1 MRSRFILLKKMTL
14 IKLTALVV
22 ITGAVALGAS
32 IVSAGQAR
40 ADDEESDLYWEY
52 SGSASL
58 DLRIFP
64 DSALHSGQR
73 DQHLNPSIVLEPEF
87 LVEWNDGDDRID
99 FKPFL
104 RLDAQDNE
112 RRHGD
117 IRELK
122 YLHIDDG
129 WDLKVGADK
138 VFWGVTES
146 RHLVDII
153 NQTDGVEDTDGE
165 DKLGQPMVNLGIQSE
180 VGDFNLFAMPYFRER
195 TFPGRKGRLRSSLTV
210 DTDKA
215 EYESDLEEFHPD
227 FALRYATVLGDWDLG
242 LAHFYGT
249 SREPRLLV
257 KSDRNGAPV
266 LVPHYDIINQSSADI
281 QATFDEWLWKW
292 EGIYRQGQGDD
303 FVAFSG
309 GLEYTFFGLIGDSG
323 DLGVLAEYHY
333 DGRDENEAPGTI
345 FDDDIFVGARITL
358 NDVEDT
364 DFLAGMI
371 IDRKSHT
378 RSFSIEADRRLSE
391 RWTVE
396 GELRISDAITRSDP
410 LYDVRRDDHV
420 QVRFNYFF

>member
-1 MRSRFILLKKMTL
+1 MRSRFRLFKKVKL
-14 IKLTALVV
+14 IKLAALVIV
-22 ITGAVALGAS
+22 TGAVALVAS
-32 IVSAGQAR
+32 IVSANQAH

-165 DKLGQPMVNLGIQSE
+165 DKLGQPMINLGIQNE
-180 VGDFNLFAMPYFRER
+180 IGDFNFFAMPYFRER

-257 KSDRNGAPV
+257 KSDSNGAPV
-266 LVPHYDIINQSSADI
+266 LVPHYDIINQSSADV

-292 EGIYRQGQGDD
+292 EGIYRRGQGDD

-309 GLEYTFFGLIGDSG
+309 GLEYTFFGLIGDAG

-333 DGRDENEAPGTI
+333 DGRDEDEAPGTI
-345 FDDDIFVGARITL
+345 FDDDIFVGARVTL

-371 IDRKSHT
+371 IDRKTHA
-378 RSFSIEADRRLSE
+378 RSFTIEADRRLSD

-396 GELRISDAITRSDP
+396 GELRLSDGISSSEP
-410 LYDVRRDDHV
+410 LYDTRRDDHV

>member
-1 MRSRFILLKKMTL
+1 MRSRFRLFKKVKL
-14 IKLTALVV
+14 IKLAALVIV
-22 ITGAVALGAS
+22 TGAVALGAS
-32 IVSAGQAR
+32 IVSAGQAH

-122 YLHIDDG
+122 YLHVDDG

-165 DKLGQPMVNLGIQSE
+165 DKLGQPMINLGIQNE
-180 VGDFNLFAMPYFRER
+180 IGDFNLFAMPYFRER

-257 KSDRNGAPV
+257 KTDSNGAPV
-266 LVPHYDIINQSSADI
+266 LVPHYDIINQSSADV

-292 EGIYRQGQGDD
+292 EGIYRRGQGDD

-309 GLEYTFFGLIGDSG
+309 GLEYTFFGLIGDAG

-333 DGRDENEAPGTI
+333 DGRDEDDAPGTI
-345 FDDDIFVGARITL
+345 FDDDIFVGARVTL

-371 IDRKSHT
+371 IDRKTHA
-378 RSFSIEADRRLSE
+378 RSFTIEADRRLSD

-396 GELRISDAITRSDP
+396 GELRLSDGIISSEP
-410 LYDVRRDDHV
+410 LYDTRRDDHV